1 MHPMEILKELVLLD
15 GERSLKFLMPDVIK
29 GLPGGQMK
37 SLERKCSLGST
48 LLSLRK
54 LIGLPEVFTEQ
65 GLPANLL
72 KRVATVTNS
81 SQPYGLKL
89 LIEDYPYAADR
100 LEIWATIEA

>member
-1 MHPMEILKELVLLD
+1 MI
-15 GERSLKFLMPDVIK
+15 

-37 SLERKCSLGST
+37 SLERKCSLRST
-48 LLSLRK
+48 LLSLRQ

-72 KRVATVTNS
+72 KRVTTVTNS
-81 SQPYGLKL
+81 SQPCGLKL